1 MSFTITVK
9 RMAQQNKSQ
18 KSRLIMHVMQNRII
32 HEGQKKLKSNGK
44 LEINTRMIELD
55 ENGMTSNAATQKD
68 RKIAKVFQ
76 IRWKTIMI

>member
-18 KSRLIMHVMQNRII
+18 KSRLIMHVM